1 MCIRDRDEVVQLY
14 LHDAFA
20 SMARPVRELA
30 GFLRVGLEPG
40 EKKTVVF
47 TVEPSQMAFLDKD
60 MRWKIE
66 KGTIEVEIGSSSD
79 DIRLTGSYE
88 VTENG
93 WVAGKD
99 RAFYAK
105 AAVELSLIHI

>member
-1 MCIRDRDEVVQLY
+1 
-14 LHDAFA
+14 
-20 SMARPVRELA
+20 
-30 GFLRVGLEPG
+30 
-40 EKKTVVF
+40 
-47 TVEPSQMAFLDKD
+47 MAFLV
-60 MRWKIE
+60 RICSWKIE

-105 AAVELSLIHI
+105 AAVE

>member
-1 MCIRDRDEVVQLY
+1 MI
-14 LHDAFA
+14 
-20 SMARPVRELA
+20 
-30 GFLRVGLEPG
+30 
-40 EKKTVVF
+40 F

-66 KGTIEVEIGSSSD
+66 KGKIEVEIGSSSD

-93 WVAGKD
+93 WIAGKD

-105 AAVELSLIHI
+105 AAVE